1 MKRSFRWTAALLA
14 VLLLLGM
21 TAAAAGTKTETLA
34 KGFYFANSGDLTV
47 EPVTDSA
54 VKRVNIGGTV
64 YFYYPSSE
72 KQQVSCAATAGKQ
85 YLVML
90 VTGTFTTVPTVSNE
104 IIYIDQKEA
113 AGSTVTFGEDGDFVF
128 PNLTGIDNNQKLTL
142 LVTSNDGTAMKK
154 TEMFYSTGGSFDV
167 EQGKKG
173 DIDGNGSVNASDA
186 LMVLQIAAKLY
197 TPTSAERAAADMDGN
212 GGISASDALMVLQIA
227 AHLISA

>member
-64 YFYYPSSE
+64 YSYYPSSE

-90 VTGTFTTVPTVSNE
+90 VTGSFETVPTVSNE

-113 AGSTVTFGEDGDFVF
+113 VGSTVTFGENGDFVF
-128 PNLTGIDNNQKLTL
+128 PNLTGIADNQKLTL
-142 LVTSNDGTAMKK
+142 FVTSNDGTAMKK
-154 TEMFYSTGGSFDV
+154 TELFYSTGGSFDV

-173 DIDGNGSVNASDA
+173 DIDGNDTVNAQDA
-186 LMVLQIAAKLY
+186 LMVLKIAAGLITATDAQK
-197 TPTSAERAAADMDGN
+197 AAANVDGIGTVN
-212 GGISASDALMVLQIA
+212 AQDALMVLKIA
-227 AHLISA
+227 AGLISV